1 MAGTAS
7 FEFDASQVNELARDL
22 GKASIASGARAYKIV
37 RHHGMRLQAKVK
49 ANAAGRPGPRIQTG
63 DYNRSIGL
71 IVGIEGSGP
80 IARVG
85 TNRPQGRRLEKGF
98 VGTDSLGRTFN
109 APPYPHFEPAVDA
122 IGLEFERDVMDAMVE
137 VLGQ

>member
-7 FEFDASQVNELARDL
+7 FQFDASQVNALARDL
-22 GKASIASGARAYKIV
+22 GKASVASGARGFKLI

-71 IVGIEGSGP
+71 QVGTEGGGP

-85 TNRPQGRRLEKGF
+85 TNRPQGRRLEAGF
-98 VGTDSLGRTFN
+98 SGTDSLGRTYHQ
-109 APPYPHFEPAVDA
+109 APLPHFGPAVDQ
-122 IGLEFERDVMDAMVE
+122 IGLEFEKDVFDEMVK